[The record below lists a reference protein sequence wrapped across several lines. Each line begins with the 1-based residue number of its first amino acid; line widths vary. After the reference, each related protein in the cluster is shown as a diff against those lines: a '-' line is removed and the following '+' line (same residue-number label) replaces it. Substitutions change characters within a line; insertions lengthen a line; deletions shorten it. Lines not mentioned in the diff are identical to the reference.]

1 MATQTEKYSLVTLDK
16 QEAIEFIDYTITLLE
31 DAGFEINHIQLGPYY
46 VGYDEA
52 GSDVDQDQVMATV
65 EGSREYK
72 KNE

>member
-1 MATQTEKYSLVTLDK
+1 MAIQTEKYSLITLDK

-31 DAGFEINHIQLGPYY
+31 DAGFEINHIKLDPYY
-46 VGYDEA
+46 LYYDKTN
-52 GSDVDQDQVMATV
+52 SNIDQDQVMATV